1 MLKQKNIGFIG
12 AGNMGEALLGGM
24 IDHHVVEPDQIWC
37 SDISRQRLEEIK
49 NQYGVHTSDNNG
61 DIIDNADIILFA
73 VKPQILADVMKA
85 SASNMDEH
93 KLVISIAA
101 GVPLT
106 AMSSWLP
113 PNTKLIR
120 AMPNMCVMVQLGMT
134 ALVAGSHATADDT
147 RLARE
152 IFDAVGRTVLL
163 GNESLM
169 DAVTGLSGSG
179 PAYVF
184 IVLEALADGGVQMG
198 LSREDALLLASQTI
212 LGAAAVY
219 LNSDKHP
226 GELKDLVTSPGGT
239 TIAGIGALEKQSVRY
254 AFREAVERATKRSQ
268 ELGQQLFNNLDNT

>member
-1 MLKQKNIGFIG
+1 MLKQKNIGLIG
-12 AGNMGEALLGGM
+12 TGNMGEALLSGM
-24 IDHHVVEPDQIWC
+24 IEHQVVEPDQIWC

-49 NQYGVHTSDNNG
+49 KQYGVHASDKNDDIVSNT
-61 DIIDNADIILFA
+61 DIIVFA
-73 VKPQILADVMKA
+73 VKPQIMADVVKA
-85 SASNMDEH
+85 SAANLDEH

-184 IVLEALADGGVQMG
+184 MVLEALADGGVQMG
-198 LSREDALLLASQTI
+198 LAREDALLLASQTI

-219 LNSDKHP
+219 LNANKHP

-239 TIAGIGALEKQSVRY
+239 TIAGVGALEKHAIRW
-254 AFREAVERATKRSQ
+254 AFREAVAQATKRSR
-268 ELGQQLFNNLDNT
+268 ELGQQLFSNPDNT

>member
-1 MLKQKNIGFIG
+1 MLKNKNIGFIG
-12 AGNMGEALLGGM
+12 AGNMGEALLGGL
-24 IDHHVVEPDQIWC
+24 IDHQVAQPDQIWC
-37 SDISRQRLEEIK
+37 SDIRRQHLEEIK
-49 NQYGVHTSDNNG
+49 AQYGVHTSDNNS
-61 DIIDNADIILFA
+61 DIIGNSDIVIYA

-85 SASNMDEH
+85 SSSQMDSN

-101 GVPLT
+101 GVPLK
-106 AMSSWLP
+106 AMASWLP
-113 PNTKLIR
+113 SDTKIIR

-134 ALVAGSHATADDT
+134 ALAAGSHATTDDVQ
-147 RLARE
+147 LARE

-198 LSREDALLLASQTI
+198 LARDDALLLASQTM

-219 LNSDKHP
+219 LNSNKHP

-239 TIAGIGALEKQSVRY
+239 TIAGIGALEKQSVRF

-268 ELGQQLFNNLDNT
+268 ELGRQLFDNLDDA

>member
-1 MLKQKNIGFIG
+1 MLKDKNIGLIG
-12 AGNMGEALLGGM
+12 TGNMGEALLGGM
-24 IDHHVVEPDQIWC
+24 IDHHVTEPDQIWC
-37 SDISRQRLEEIK
+37 SDIHRQRLEVIES
-49 NQYGVHTSDNNG
+49 QYGVHTSDKNG
-61 DIIDNADIILFA
+61 DVIGNADIIIFA

-85 SASNMDEH
+85 SAADMDAN

-106 AMSSWLP
+106 AMASWLP
-113 PNTKLIR
+113 PNTRLIR

-134 ALVAGSHATADDT
+134 ALTGGSHATADDVQ
-147 RLARE
+147 LARE

-163 GNESLM
+163 ANESLM

-179 PAYVF
+179 PAYAF

-198 LSREDALLLASQTI
+198 LAREDALLLASQTM

-219 LNSDKHP
+219 LNSNKHP

-239 TIAGIGALEKQSVRY
+239 TIAGIGALEKQAIRY
-254 AFREAVERATKRSQ
+254 AFREAVERATQRSQ
-268 ELGQQLFNNLDNT
+268 ELGQQFHKGLDNT

>member
-24 IDHHVVEPDQIWC
+24 IDHDVAEPDRIWC
-37 SDISRQRLEEIK
+37 SDIRRQRLDEIQS
-49 NQYGVHTSDNNG
+49 QYGIHTSLDNGEVVN
-61 DIIDNADIILFA
+61 NADIIIFA

-85 SASNMDEH
+85 SSSTIDEQ

-101 GVPLT
+101 GVPIA
-106 AMSSWLP
+106 AMASWLP
-113 PNTKLIR
+113 ENTRLIR

-134 ALVAGSHATADDT
+134 ALVAGAHATAEDT
-147 RLARE
+147 QMTHE
-152 IFDAVGRTVLL
+152 IFEAVGRTVLL
-163 GNESLM
+163 ANESLM

-198 LSREDALLLASQTI
+198 LAREEALLLASQTL
-212 LGAAAVY
+212 LGAAAVC
-219 LNSDKHP
+219 LNSNKHP

-239 TIAGIGALEKQSVRY
+239 TIAGIGALEKRSVRY
-254 AFREAVERATKRSQ
+254 AFREAVVKATERSQ
-268 ELGQQLFNNLDNT
+268 ELGQVLFQDLKNR